1 MIRSQLRAPT
11 LRASMLCASML
22 STALLAVLVP
32 ALPASAWSTSAT
44 APLAL
49 PTAAG
54 ECPAAGGVAVP
65 EAPLATTGA
74 LIASGHGWG
83 HSLGLSQYGALGAA
97 RLGCPA
103 STILSTYYP
112 GTTLAQQALRT
123 AVTLR
128 LLTAEAAGRSTVEAQ
143 VGTLTWVALTAK
155 GATVTVAQPL
165 GEKWL
170 VQRRADGRGLTLT
183 DAKGAQRFWVDNG
196 GVLAVQQRG
205 SVARVRSFG
214 GAAGTTI
221 RTDLRLRWDD
231 TRFSASKRGLAVE
244 QVMRDDA
251 SGSGVQ
257 KYLWG
262 LAEVPASWPS
272 AALQAQAIA
281 ARTYLVAGYADAAD
295 PAMYRIGTTTATQ
308 HYGGYAHELDDQ
320 AGGGAWQAAVDATD
334 RQLVVGADG
343 TPINAFYTSSHGG
356 RSEDAQYVWAGP
368 AVSYLQAIDDSRWD
382 AASDNPF
389 RSWSV
394 GLAQTDVARRF
405 GFDTVLDVRVAAPG
419 TPERLAGVTVTGVKA
434 GVTTT
439 RTLTGAATRTA
450 LGLRS
455 PSFTLRWLLP
465 QTSQPL
471 AGDFDG
477 DGRGDVGWF
486 AGGRV
491 SLVTAS
497 GARRT
502 YLLGGLGDRAV
513 VGDWDGNGKDS
524 VGVVSGNTWC
534 LRNLVNTG
542 PCDSTFRYGSVTDV
556 PVAGRWRGGKVDG
569 IGVWRAGK
577 WLLRDTPGGGSAQ
590 QAFSWGRASDVPIVG
605 DWNGD
610 GTDTQGVVRGTRWF
624 MANRLGTGVPH
635 ATSFAYGTATDRFVT
650 GAWVGGRR
658 SYPSTVAGSMFYQRA
673 ALSGGPVTRRVTL
686 EP

>member
-1 MIRSQLRAPT
+1 MMRYR
-11 LRASMLCASML
+11 LRASRMSAVMLCA
-22 STALLAVLVP
+22 ALLAVPV
-32 ALPASAWSTSAT
+32 ASIVPASAVPLAT
-44 APLAL
+44 AGSLKA
-49 PTAAG
+49 AAG
-54 ECPAAGGVAVP
+54 DCPAAGGVAVP
-65 EAPLATTGA
+65 EAPLAATGA

-83 HSLGLSQYGALGAA
+83 HSLGMSQYGALGAA

-112 GTTLAQQALRT
+112 GTTLAQQALRPT
-123 AVTLR
+123 VALR
-128 LLTAEAAGRSTVEAQ
+128 LLNTEVAGRSTIEAQ
-143 VGTLTWVALTAK
+143 IGTLTWAARTAN
-155 GATVTVAQPL
+155 GTTVTVAQPV

-170 VQRRADGRGLTLT
+170 VQRRADGRGVTLT
-183 DAKGAQRFWVDNG
+183 DAVGAQRFWVDDG
-196 GVLAVQQRG
+196 GALVLQERG

-214 GAAGTTI
+214 GVAGTTL
-221 RTDLRLRWDD
+221 RTDLRVRWDD
-231 TRFSASKRGLAVE
+231 TRFTASKAGLAVE
-244 QVMRDDA
+244 QVLHDDA
-251 SGSGVQ
+251 SGTGVQ

-281 ARTYLVAGYADAAD
+281 ARTYLVAGYADAVD
-295 PAMYRIGTTTATQ
+295 PTLYRIGTTTATQ

-356 RSEDAQYVWAGP
+356 RSEDIQYVWGYP
-368 AVSYLQAIDDSRWD
+368 AVPYLQPIDDSRWD

-394 GLAQTDVARRF
+394 GLAQADVARRF
-405 GFDTVLDVRVAAPG
+405 GFDTVLDVRVAAAG
-419 TPERLAGVTVTGVKA
+419 TPERLAGVSVTGVTA

-455 PSFTLRWLLP
+455 PSFSLRWLVP
-465 QTSQPL
+465 QTSQPI

-491 SLVTAS
+491 SLLTAS
-497 GARRT
+497 GARRV
-502 YLLGGLGDRAV
+502 YLLGGPGDRAV
-513 VGDWDGNGKDS
+513 VGDWDGNGRDS
-524 VGVVSGNTWC
+524 VGVVSGITWC
-534 LRNLVNTG
+534 LRNLVTTG
-542 PCDSTFRYGSVTDV
+542 PCDITFRYGAPTDV

-569 IGVWRAGK
+569 IGVWRAGR
-577 WLLRDTPGGGSAQ
+577 WLLRDTPSGGSSQ
-590 QAFSWGRASDVPIVG
+590 LNIGWGRVGDVPVVG
-605 DWNGD
+605 DWDGN
-610 GTDTQGVVRGTRWF
+610 GTDTQGIVRDHKWF
-624 MANRLGTGVPH
+624 VSNILRNKSPH
-635 ATSFAYGTATDRFVT
+635 AAAFVYGRSTERFVT
-650 GAWVGGRR
+650 GAWAGKRR
-658 SYPSTVAGSMFYQRA
+658 SFPATVLGSVFFQRA
-673 ALSGGPVTRRVTL
+673 ALSGGPVTRRVKL
-686 EP
+686 DP